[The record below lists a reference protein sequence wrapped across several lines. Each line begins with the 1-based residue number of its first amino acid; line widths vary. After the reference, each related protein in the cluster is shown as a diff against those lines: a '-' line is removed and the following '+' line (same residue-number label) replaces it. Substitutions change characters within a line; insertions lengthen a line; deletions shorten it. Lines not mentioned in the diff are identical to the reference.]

1 MMLKRIIFAFFFV
14 VLVSCQAF
22 AIEFSADTIMTHKNA
37 GKTSGKIY
45 YKADMYRMDM
55 NSPQEMIMITRM
67 DKQVIWNIM
76 PSQKMYMEMPF
87 NLTNQPMVEEKIE
100 GEIERKKLLSEIVN
114 GHPTDK
120 FLITIK
126 TNDTE
131 HQVYQWWATDI
142 NFPVKNAAVDGSW
155 VQEYKNITLGNQPN
169 SLFEV
174 PGGYKKLEM
183 PGGLNMMNMMNMDQ

>member
-1 MMLKRIIFAFFFV
+1 MLKRIILAFFFI
-14 VLVSCQAF
+14 VLVSGHVF
-22 AIEFSADTIMTHKNA
+22 ATEFSADTIMKHKNA
-37 GKTSGKIY
+37 GETSGKIY

-55 NSPQEMIMITRM
+55 KSPQEMIMITRM

-76 PSQKMYMEMPF
+76 PSQRMYMEMPF
-87 NLTNQPMVEEKIE
+87 NLTNRPMVEEKIE
-100 GEIERKKLLSEIVN
+100 GEVERKKLGNEIVN
-114 GHPTDK
+114 GHPSDK

-155 VQEYKNITLGNQPN
+155 VQEYKNIKLGPQPN

-183 PGGLNMMNMMNMDQ
+183 PGGLNMMNMMNMGK